1 MKQFKK
7 INGFTLV
14 EMLVV
19 IAIIG
24 ILTAMVLVSYRSGQK
39 QLALQR
45 AANKLAQDLRRAQEM
60 AMAAV
65 VKTCITPN
73 KFHYTFG
80 ISVSAASNCNLPK
93 APCKDRYILFTDC
106 NGNNTYQWE
115 PDEDLEISSGDF
127 TSYAEVFSLDF
138 KGDIAFQPPDP
149 TVLIDNDPDTTQA
162 TIIISLKGDPT
173 RTKTITVNK
182 VGLIE
187 IQ

>member
-1 MKQFKK
+1 
-7 INGFTLV
+7 
-14 EMLVV
+14 
-19 IAIIG
+19 
-24 ILTAMVLVSYRSGQK
+24 
-39 QLALQR
+39 
-45 AANKLAQDLRRAQEM
+45 M